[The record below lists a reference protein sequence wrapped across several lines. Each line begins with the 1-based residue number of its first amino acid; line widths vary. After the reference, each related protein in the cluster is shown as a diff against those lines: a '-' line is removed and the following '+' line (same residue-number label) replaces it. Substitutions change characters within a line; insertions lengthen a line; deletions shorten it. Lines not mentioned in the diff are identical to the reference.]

1 MSSVVVRLKVLPD
14 DISVPLGELVEQ
26 IRRKLPEGSTLLRSS
41 EEPIAFGLS
50 ALILDV
56 KVSEEEGALD
66 RLESSIKEV
75 EHISQVDVI
84 GVSRFS
90 TSL

>member
-1 MSSVVVRLKVLPD
+1 MSSVVVRLKVLPN

>member
-1 MSSVVVRLKVLPD
+1 LGSVLVRLKVLPD
-14 DISVPLGELVEQ
+14 DISVPLDELAEH
-26 IRRKLPEGSTLLRSS
+26 IGRKLPQGSTILRRAQ
-41 EEPIAFGLS
+41 EPIAFGLS

-56 KVSEEEGALD
+56 KVTEEEGVLD
-66 RLESSIKEV
+66 RLESAIKEV
-75 EHISQVDVI
+75 KHVSQVDVI

>member
-1 MSSVVVRLKVLPD
+1 LSSVVVRLKVLPN

>member
-1 MSSVVVRLKVLPD
+1 LGSVLVRLKVLPD
-14 DISVPLGELVEQ
+14 DVSVPLDELAEQ
-26 IRRKLPEGSTLLRSS
+26 IDRKLPQGSTLLRRTQ
-41 EEPIAFGLS
+41 EPIAFGLS

-56 KVSEEEGALD
+56 KVTEEEGILD
-66 RLESSIKEV
+66 KLESLIKEV
-75 EHISQVDVI
+75 EHVSQVDVI